1 MKSRYTIRFI
11 VRGFS
16 RVALFVFAC
25 SSVQAE
31 TNSVTHPIVDDRFS
45 IYFGGFFPQ
54 VRSDIR
60 LDRDTGG
67 GNGDDV
73 SLEDALGLK
82 NSDTVSWG
90 GAVWRIEGRHRL
102 EAEYLQLNRSGTR
115 GAVTDPFQIGDHIV
129 QIGARAETQFD
140 MAIGRLT
147 YGYSFFQD
155 ERTHWAVEAGLHW
168 AELATEIA
176 LSGAIIDIETN
187 TEIVA
192 GSSVTEAG
200 DVSAPL
206 PHLGLSYSYAITNE
220 VLVRAQLMG
229 FALSVG
235 DYSGSLIDAGFD
247 LAYSPWRHFGIGAGF
262 RYFDLRLEAGK
273 NSLNGEFQFEYW
285 GPTLFAVINF

>member
-11 VRGFS
+11 MRGFS

-31 TNSVTHPIVDDRFS
+31 TNTGSHPIVDDRFS
-45 IYFGGFFPQ
+45 LYLGEFFPQ

-67 GNGDDV
+67 GIGDDI
-73 SLEDALGLK
+73 SFEDELGLED
-82 NSDTVSWG
+82 SDTVGWG

-102 EAEYLQLNRSGTR
+102 EAEYVQLNRSGIR
-115 GAVTDPFQIGDHIV
+115 SAVTDPFQIGDHIV
-129 QIGARAETQFD
+129 QIGAGAETQFD
-140 MAIGRLT
+140 VAIGRLT
-147 YGYSFFQD
+147 YGYSFVQD
-155 ERTHWAVEAGLHW
+155 ERTRLTFKAGLHW

-200 DVSAPL
+200 AVSAPL
-206 PHLGLSYSYAITNE
+206 PHLGLVYSYAITNE

-262 RYFDLRLEAGK
+262 RYFDLGLEAGK
-273 NSLNGEFQFEYW
+273 NSLNGEFQFKYW
-285 GPTLFAVINF
+285 GPTLFAVIIF